1 MKGKD
6 RDEPSSRALDQAA
19 TYGKRFR
26 GTRRPLHP
34 SASAAELR
42 RRFDVGLPEAG
53 RDPAA
58 VLEDLI
64 AAAEPGLVGN
74 TDPRFFAWVM
84 GSSTWRELP
93 RTGSPRSGVR
103 MRLSTRLPLS
113 LPLWRR

>member
-6 RDEPSSRALDQAA
+6 RDEPSSRVLDQAA
-19 TYGKRFR
+19 TYGRRFR
-26 GTRRPLHP
+26 GAHRPLHP

-42 RRFDVGLPEAG
+42 QRFDVGLPEAG

-74 TDPRFFAWVM
+74 TDPRFFA
-84 GSSTWRELP
+84 
-93 RTGSPRSGVR
+93 
-103 MRLSTRLPLS
+103 
-113 LPLWRR
+113 